1 LFRELSPGFFDRI
14 VIDECHR
21 GSAKADSNNAA
32 WQRDLAL
39 NRRRVAGILVQQ
51 GEVARALDEFLQG
64 RAIIARL
71 KEATNAQLAKDF
83 AVFNAEIAKLEQ
95 GNAAELRAVQSDQTG
110 Q

>member
-1 LFRELSPGFFDRI
+1 MFRELSPGFFDRI

-95 GNAAELRAVQSDQTG
+95 GRLRAVQSDQIG